1 MTVHIGG
8 QPASAADSPTGQTV
22 PTSQP
27 QTVTIKVLAVLL
39 AVMTGV
45 AAAFAAYIV
54 GDLVTKEVAEPIVWA
69 AMTFVAATGLVVL
82 LEEKIG
88 LLR

>member
-1 MTVHIGG
+1 M
-8 QPASAADSPTGQTV
+8 
-22 PTSQP
+22 
-27 QTVTIKVLAVLL
+27 VTIKVLAVLL
-39 AVMTGV
+39 AVMTGT

-54 GDLVTKEVAEPIVWA
+54 GDLVTKEVAEAIAWA
-69 AMTFVAATGLVVL
+69 AMTFVAATGLAVL